1 MNEEQVM
8 QSITVDI
15 EEIMSIIPH
24 RYPFLLIDKVV
35 DLNTNE
41 SATGIKNVTINEP
54 FFVGHFPKKPV
65 MPGVLIIEALAQTA
79 CVLVAKSGHTSAD
92 SLVYFTSIEEAKFR
106 QMVVPG
112 DQLRLRV
119 NIVKNRLKLW
129 KMEGSAMI
137 GDKVVAEAKF
147 SAMVS

>member
-8 QSITVDI
+8 QSTTIDI

-35 DLNTNE
+35 DFRANE
-41 SATGIKNVTINEP
+41 SAVGIKNVTINEP
-54 FFVGHFPKKPV
+54 FFPGHFPKKPV

-79 CVLVAKSGHTSAD
+79 CVLVGKSGHTSSN

-112 DQLRLRV
+112 DQLRLHV
-119 NIVKNRLKLW
+119 QIVKNKLKLW
-129 KMEGSAMI
+129 KMEGVAKI
-137 GDKVVAEAKF
+137 GDKIVAEAKF
-147 SAMVS
+147 SAMVV